1 MKSNKK
7 ELISIK
13 IEDDEI
19 LVNIILQLL
28 ENKQMTT
35 CLW

>member
-28 ENKQMTT
+28 ENKQMT
-35 CLW
+35 